1 MASTLVQ
8 FRTEEA
14 EKQKSIQ
21 ILERL
26 GLTLPAYLKMC
37 MSRLNRENGIPFT
50 MKVEPDSNPG
60 IEALKRTSRIAK
72 KYGTA
77 DMTLEEINSEIAE
90 ARK

>member
-8 FRTEEA
+8 FRMEDI

-37 MSRLNRENGIPFT
+37 MSRLNQENGIPFT
-50 MKVEPDSNPG
+50 MKIESGGNPG
-60 IEALKRTSRIAK
+60 IDALNRARRIAK
-72 KYGTA
+72 GYGAA
-77 DMTLEEINSEIAE
+77 DMTLEEINAEIAE